1 MIEILILYTIQKR
14 DKTLYTIRK
23 DIIEVFG
30 AYTKPSIGTLHPALK
45 RLYKMG
51 AISLQEKFSP
61 GGKKFSYYG
70 ITRHGLDCFKEMFFS
85 TASDN
90 PSLFYTQLQVRFAAM
105 GFLGID
111 DRRKFI
117 EETGKKIDLYC
128 IDIENRLNDEFLEL
142 DYFQREIMKR
152 TLEEMK
158 SVIDYMKKLKV
169 EYVG

>member
-61 GGKKFSYYG
+61 
-70 ITRHGLDCFKEMFFS
+70 
-85 TASDN
+85 
-90 PSLFYTQLQVRFAAM
+90 
-105 GFLGID
+105 
-111 DRRKFI
+111 
-117 EETGKKIDLYC
+117 
-128 IDIENRLNDEFLEL
+128 
-142 DYFQREIMKR
+142 
-152 TLEEMK
+152 
-158 SVIDYMKKLKV
+158 
-169 EYVG
+169 

>member
-1 MIEILILYTIQKR
+1 
-14 DKTLYTIRK
+14 
-23 DIIEVFG
+23 
-30 AYTKPSIGTLHPALK
+30 
-45 RLYKMG
+45 
-51 AISLQEKFSP
+51 
-61 GGKKFSYYG
+61 
-70 ITRHGLDCFKEMFFS
+70 MFFS

-152 TLEEMK
+152 TLNEMK